1 MLPYV
6 NMDLSIF
13 VIANL
18 ANLLKDIRCPRG
30 GLNLA
35 FLSISQD

>member
-6 NMDLSIF
+6 IMDLPIF

-18 ANLLKDIRCPRG
+18 ANLLKDIRSSQG
-30 GLNLA
+30 G
-35 FLSISQD
+35 S

>member
-18 ANLLKDIRCPRG
+18 ANLLKDIRSSRG
-30 GLNLA
+30 G
-35 FLSISQD
+35 S